1 MQDRFRL
8 ILCTLLDVWRTF
20 YCRAV
25 KNTCLV
31 FVGLLGLAW
40 LPVCAAS
47 ATLSNTRPLTIS
59 LPTDSGR
66 PALADR
72 TYQQA
77 MTEYRQ
83 GRHSEAVRLWRLSAE
98 EGDPQSQFALGAL
111 YAEGDTA
118 AGVAPDFAQAL
129 SWYRKAA
136 DQGHAPAQFN
146 LGIFYASGQ
155 GVPRDM
161 VEAARWWQP
170 AALQGHVEA
179 QFNLGLLYAQGTGVD
194 IDLREAAKWWEMAAK
209 QGYAAAQFN
218 LGVLYMKG
226 QGVNEDATEAV
237 RLWQLSARQGFGQAI
252 DVLKT
257 LLINP

>member
-1 MQDRFRL
+1 MRGIFRQ
-8 ILCTLLDVWRTF
+8 ISRTF
-20 YCRAV
+20 DGLRRLFSGRML
-25 KNTCLV
+25 KNACLGT
-31 FVGLLGLAW
+31 VGLLGLAW
-40 LPVCAAS
+40 LPVYAAT
-47 ATLSNTRPLTIS
+47 ATLTNMKPLAIS
-59 LPTDSGR
+59 LPTDTGR
-66 PALADR
+66 PSLVDR

-77 MTEYRQ
+77 MQEYRR
-83 GRHSEAVRLWRLSAE
+83 GRHPEAVRLWKLSAE
-98 EGDPQSQFALGAL
+98 EGDSQSQFALGAL

-118 AGVAPDFAQAL
+118 AGVAPDYAQAL

-136 DQGHAPAQFN
+136 DQGHAAAQFN
-146 LGIFYASGQ
+146 LGIFYARGQ

-194 IDLREAAKWWEMAAK
+194 IDLRQAAKWWEMAAK

-218 LGVLYMKG
+218 LGVMYIKG
-226 QGVNEDATEAV
+226 QGVNEDPTEAV

>member
-1 MQDRFRL
+1 MQAIFRHLSRIFVRFSRPFFGPMVKKACL
-8 ILCTLLDVWRTF
+8 A
-20 YCRAV
+20 AV
-25 KNTCLV
+25 GC
-31 FVGLLGLAW
+31 LGLACI
-40 LPVCAAS
+40 PAQAAS
-47 ATLSNTRPLTIS
+47 ATHADTKSFAIS

-66 PALADR
+66 PPLADR

-77 MTEYRQ
+77 MKEYRLGHHQ
-83 GRHSEAVRLWRLSAE
+83 EAVRLWKLSAA
-98 EGDPQSQFALGAL
+98 EGDPQSQFALGSI
-111 YAEGDTA
+111 YAEGDSV
-118 AGVAPDFAQAL
+118 AGEAPDFAQAL

-136 DQGHAPAQFN
+136 DQGHAAAQFN

-155 GVPRDM
+155 AVPRDM
-161 VEAARWWQP
+161 AEAARWWEP

-218 LGVLYMKG
+218 LGVMYVKG
-226 QGVNEDATEAV
+226 QGVNEDPTEAV

>member
-1 MQDRFRL
+1 MQGIFRHLSRIFFRL
-8 ILCTLLDVWRTF
+8 YRPYF
-20 YCRAV
+20 GHRV
-25 KNTCLV
+25 KNACLGA
-31 FVGLLGLAW
+31 VGFLGLAC
-40 LPVCAAS
+40 LPVHAAS
-47 ATLSNTRPLTIS
+47 ASLTDTKPFAIS

-66 PALADR
+66 PPLMDR

-77 MTEYRQ
+77 MKEYRLGHHQ
-83 GRHSEAVRLWRLSAE
+83 EAVRLWALSAA

-111 YAEGDTA
+111 YAEGDTV

-136 DQGHAPAQFN
+136 DQGHAAAQFN

-155 GVPRDM
+155 AVPRDLA
-161 VEAARWWQP
+161 EAARWWQL
-170 AALQGHVEA
+170 AAMQGHVEA
-179 QFNLGLLYAQGTGVD
+179 QFNLGLLYAQGNGVD

-218 LGVLYMKG
+218 LGVMYVKG
-226 QGVNEDATEAV
+226 QGVSEDPTEAV

-252 DVLKT
+252 DVLRT

>member
-1 MQDRFRL
+1 MQDIFRQ
-8 ILCTLLDVWRTF
+8 IARTF
-20 YCRAV
+20 LGLRPSFCRRAV
-25 KNTCLV
+25 KNTCLGV
-31 FVGLLGLAW
+31 VGLLGLAW
-40 LPVCAAS
+40 LPVYAAS
-47 ATLSNTRPLTIS
+47 ATLTDTRPLVIS

-66 PALADR
+66 PSLVDR

-77 MTEYRQ
+77 MTEYRL
-83 GRHSEAVRLWRLSAE
+83 GRHPEAIRLWRLSAE

-111 YAEGDTA
+111 YAEGDTT
-118 AGVAPDFAQAL
+118 AGVAPDYAQAL

-136 DQGHAPAQFN
+136 DQGHAAAQFN

-218 LGVLYMKG
+218 LGVMYIKG
-226 QGVNEDATEAV
+226 QGVNEDPTEAV

>member
-1 MQDRFRL
+1 MQGIFRNL
-8 ILCTLLDVWRTF
+8 SRIFSGLRRLFFGR
-20 YCRAV
+20 RV
-25 KNTCLV
+25 KNACLGA
-31 FVGLLGLAW
+31 VGLMGLAW
-40 LPVCAAS
+40 LPVQAAS
-47 ATLSNTRPLTIS
+47 ATLSNTKPFAIS

-72 TYQQA
+72 AYQQA
-77 MTEYRQ
+77 MQEFRLGHHQ
-83 GRHSEAVRLWRLSAE
+83 EAVRLWTLSAA
-98 EGDPQSQFALGAL
+98 EGDPQSQFALGAV
-111 YAEGDTA
+111 YTEGDTL
-118 AGVAPDFAQAL
+118 AGVAPDYAQAL

-136 DQGHAPAQFN
+136 DQGHAAAQFN

-155 GVPRDM
+155 AVPRDM
-161 VEAARWWQP
+161 VEAARWWQL

-194 IDLREAAKWWEMAAK
+194 TDLREAAKWWEMAAK

-218 LGVLYMKG
+218 LGVMYVKG
-226 QGVNEDATEAV
+226 QGVNEDPMEAV

>member
-1 MQDRFRL
+1 MQGIFRHL
-8 ILCTLLDVWRTF
+8 SRIFIGLCRP
-20 YCRAV
+20 YIGHMA
-25 KNTCLV
+25 KNACLGT
-31 FVGLLGLAW
+31 VGLLGLAW
-40 LPVCAAS
+40 LPVHAAS
-47 ATLSNTRPLTIS
+47 ATLTDTKPFVVS

-66 PALADR
+66 PPLMDR

-77 MTEYRQ
+77 MKEYRLGHHQ
-83 GRHSEAVRLWRLSAE
+83 EAVRLWTLSAA
-98 EGDPQSQFALGAL
+98 EGDPQSQFAMGAL
-111 YAEGDTA
+111 YAEGDTV
-118 AGVAPDFAQAL
+118 AGVAPDYAQAL

-136 DQGHAPAQFN
+136 DQGHAAAQFN

-155 GVPRDM
+155 AVPRDM
-161 VEAARWWQP
+161 AEVARWWQL
-170 AALQGHVEA
+170 AAMQGHVEA
-179 QFNLGLLYAQGTGVD
+179 QFNLGLLYAQGNGVD

-218 LGVLYMKG
+218 LGVMYVKG
-226 QGVNEDATEAV
+226 QGVSEDPTEAV